1 MFYNNERKISIPSSS
16 AFGASDSQIFSLI
29 WELLFSNR
37 LNNIKQMDFLLE
49 LLSVI
54 WNSIDIGIQFNWRF
68 TDYMLEEA
76 Y

>member
-1 MFYNNERKISIPSSS
+1 MGHNYITPSSS

-37 LNNIKQMDFLLE
+37 LNNIKQMDFLFE

-54 WNSIDIGIQFNWRF
+54 LNSIDIGIQFNWRF